1 MATHRHEPFPDQA
14 WDPEDNALARA
25 QAALAEALKELSRLT
40 QDPLFDRVDGVVAD
54 LVNAPASSR
63 AGLDTVHKLR
73 DLSAEHERIAI
84 ELEAAAHCCRMVEKE
99 LKQRVDTLLAVWEG
113 QLSAMRGPG
122 PQGQHSA
129 TRGPDPHGYHSAIR
143 EFDPPGYQSATPGPE
158 GPSAVTRRR
167 TSRDG
172 WLGEM
177 FRRGRADSRPT
188 GERLAPVTH
197 EPEHRPAPPPMA
209 RQTPDPEP
217 IKARSAA
224 DIAAQALGPLEVR
237 VAGRLVPKWTSLKAR
252 AVFQYLLVHQDRP
265 TRRDVLMAL
274 QWPDHSH
281 TSARNNLNVALYS
294 LRNTL
299 DGLGGVTQPIVYRD
313 GCYILNPELT
323 WWIDRNEFLSAL
335 DDARLAG
342 RAGRPEK
349 VMNSYHKAIQ
359 LYRGPLFEDDGAGEW
374 YLPEQRRLKDLYGQ
388 ALEQVAEIHL
398 RLGELPE
405 VLRFGQLGLDNDPC
419 SEAIH
424 RLLMRCY
431 AAQRQQQFVNRQ
443 YQVCAGALRE
453 ELGVSPSD
461 ETTQLFR
468 ELICAA
474 SSSLCAE

>member
-1 MATHRHEPFPDQA
+1 MAPRRHEPFPDQPREP
-14 WDPEDNALARA
+14 DDNALARA

-40 QDPLFDRVDGVVAD
+40 RDPLFDRVDDVVTD
-54 LVNAPASSR
+54 LVNSPASSR
-63 AGLDTVHKLR
+63 AGLDTVHRLR

-84 ELEAAAHCCRMVEKE
+84 ELEAAAHCCRLVERE
-99 LKQRVDTLLAVWEG
+99 IKQRADAMLAIWEG
-113 QLSAMRGPG
+113 QLSATRGPG
-122 PQGQHSA
+122 PEA
-129 TRGPDPHGYHSAIR
+129 
-143 EFDPPGYQSATPGPE
+143 PPAM
-158 GPSAVTRRR
+158 TRRR

-172 WLGEM
+172 WLGEI
-177 FRRGRADSRPT
+177 FHRGRADSRPPEESPAT
-188 GERLAPVTH
+188 VTR
-197 EPEHRPAPPPMA
+197 EPERWPASPTVA

-217 IKARSAA
+217 MAGPAVDMAMPAVDVAA
-224 DIAAQALGPLEVR
+224 LALGPLEVR
-237 VAGRLVPKWTSLKAR
+237 VAGRLVSKWTSLKAR

-281 TSARNNLNVALYS
+281 NSARNNLNVALYS

-299 DGLGGVTQPIVYRD
+299 EGLGGVAQPIVYRD

-335 DDARLAG
+335 GEARLAD
-342 RAGRPEK
+342 RTGRPEK

-359 LYRGPLFEDDGAGEW
+359 LYRGPLFEDDGGGEW
-374 YLPEQRRLKDLYGQ
+374 YLPEQRRLQDLYGQ
-388 ALEQVAEIHL
+388 ALERVTEIHL
-398 RLGELPE
+398 RLGDLPE

-431 AAQRQQQFVNRQ
+431 AAQRQQQFVSRQ
-443 YQVCAGALRE
+443 YQVCAAALRE

-461 ETTQLFR
+461 ETAQLFR
-468 ELICAA
+468 ELISAR
-474 SSSLCAE
+474 EQVFMR